1 MTLGMDSAILLFKNQ
16 TKIDREE
23 KDDDI
28 YLLSKVYDLS
38 ESKTMAG

>member
-1 MTLGMDSAILLFKNQ
+1 MKTTPLRWFLLY
-16 TKIDREE
+16 E

-28 YLLSKVYDLS
+28 YQLSKVYDLS